1 MRVPAN
7 LFVVVALAGSL
18 LFASPALAQDDE
30 EEEYPIDPTLTGV
43 YLGAS
48 MGVAWDDFREAGE
61 FSPSQLSSLI
71 VGYRGSEYISLES
84 EFEWLAGF
92 QRKDEE
98 IDGWMTSLGFRVHF
112 PIGRLEPYLTY
123 GAGILHVEGRGA
135 SLGRVNA
142 TDFAFL
148 GGGGLAFQWTDRF
161 SIFAE
166 GMYTY
171 PISGVQRFD
180 HGSLRF
186 GLLYKLSEEY

>member
-112 PIGRLEPYLTY
+112 PRWRVGVPVDGQILDLRGGDVHLSDQRGPALRSRIAPLRAALQALRGVLAGR
-123 GAGILHVEGRGA
+123 
-135 SLGRVNA
+135 
-142 TDFAFL
+142 
-148 GGGGLAFQWTDRF
+148 
-161 SIFAE
+161 
-166 GMYTY
+166 
-171 PISGVQRFD
+171 ISRS
-180 HGSLRF
+180 GSRHRP
-186 GLLYKLSEEY
+186 